1 MSFNRRKSREANKV
15 LFYQNKVNYHLSPNQ
30 GIVPEFDEAPAS
42 PVGSIVS
49 YVMPSPPRGW
59 LNCDGAEINLHIY
72 RDLYNVI
79 GTTFGTTSSPH
90 LTFKLPDLRGRI
102 PLGNGLG
109 AGLTDR
115 VLGNASGHERHTL
128 TVAEMPSHNH
138 TGNTDASGSHNHGIT
153 DPTHNHGIND
163 PQHNHGITDPTHGHG
178 ITDLGH
184 GHGISETLNFNGVN
198 TAANGLDS
206 TGDEANLYSN
216 QPGSTVSNTTGITIN
231 NATTGITINNAGT
244 GISMNSVGTG
254 ITINSAG
261 DHQHGIQSQGGG
273 NSHNNMQPFLVV
285 NYIIRYA
292 ANSTYATYGPKSL

>member
-1 MSFNRRKSREANKV
+1 MSFNRRKNREANKV

-102 PLGNGLG
+102 PLGNGHG
-109 AGLTDR
+109 AGLIDR
-115 VLGNASGHERHTL
+115 VLGDASGEEMHRL
-128 TVAEMPSHNH
+128 TVAEMPAHNH
-138 TGNTDASGSHNHGIT
+138 TGNTDASGSHSHGIT

-163 PQHNHGITDPTHGHG
+163 PQHNHGITDPTHGHTING
-178 ITDLGH
+178 NKTLIVDGENTETD
-184 GHGISETLNFNGVN
+184 V
-198 TAANGLDS
+198 DS
-206 TGDEANLYSN
+206 TGGREPNLYNYFSSSIA
-216 QPGSTVSNTTGITIN
+216 PS
-231 NATTGITINNAGT
+231 ATGITINNAGT

-254 ITINSAG
+254 ITINSIG
-261 DHQHGIQSQGGG
+261 NHQHGIQSQGGG

-292 ANSTYATYGPKSL
+292 ANSTYATYGPKSI